1 MPTYFQL
8 VPRLTTEQMREKT
21 GNAAFNYTLLCAKIC
36 GAGHYNMQY
45 TVKVVSEK
53 EYAEWLAKQPLFFN
67 DDMKK
72 ELQMAGNSTTAANNN
87 LALNK

>member
-1 MPTYFQL
+1 
-8 VPRLTTEQMREKT
+8 
-21 GNAAFNYTLLCAKIC
+21 
-36 GAGHYNMQY
+36 MQY

-72 ELQMAGNSTTAANNN
+72 ELKMAENSEAAAGNK